1 MWTTIADIAMLHRA
15 AYFVW
20 NLAGLRDAMR
30 ADASRIL
37 RRRVASVAFLDNS
50 AAVAFT
56 AAIITAC
63 AQGHLNAL
71 TLATT
76 AVLSAADRIIARKLL
91 TLK

>member
-1 MWTTIADIAMLHRA
+1 MWTTIADIALLHLA
-15 AYFVW
+15 AFCLW
-20 NLAGLRDAMR
+20 NLAGLRDAIR
-30 ADASRIL
+30 AAASRII

-76 AVLSAADRIIARKLL
+76 AVLSAADRI
-91 TLK
+91 TLKRLNK